1 MRELY
6 FRWGAGILC
15 LMLLILPSVLP
26 PPVVEDSATEKA
38 MLPPC
43 DVEEGLPFIEND
55 EVTCYWGM
63 SQEILP
69 LPNIVDAANVKVT
82 ISWEKSGVWIGI
94 AEASEA
100 NKCTLQDGYYECAKN
115 SIEFVAGG
123 PLEEESFIWDATSG
137 DYRFVAG
144 GDDSQTLQE
153 FEVEWEY
160 EASFEVS
167 PIIYYAFAILLG
179 IYASLG
185 VSGIMH
191 LISKFVSSE
200 KENKNE

>member
-1 MRELY
+1 MREMY
-6 FRWGAGILC
+6 FRWGAGILS
-15 LMLLILPSVLP
+15 LMLLILPSFLP
-26 PPVVEDSATEKA
+26 PPVVEDGATENA

-43 DVEEGLPFIEND
+43 DVDEGLPFIEND

-69 LPNIVDAANVKVT
+69 LPNIVDAANVEVT
-82 ISWEKSGVWIGI
+82 ISWVKSGVWIGI

-100 NKCTLQDGYYECAKN
+100 NKCTLEDGYYQCNKD

-123 PLEEESFIWDATSG
+123 PLSQDSFTWDATSG

-144 GDDSQTLQE
+144 GDDTQTLQE
-153 FEVEWEY
+153 FDVEWNY
-160 EASFEVS
+160 EASLEVS
-167 PIIYYAFAILLG
+167 PLLYYTFAVLLG

-185 VSGIMH
+185 IMGIMH
-191 LISKFVSSE
+191 LISRIVPSE
-200 KENKNE
+200 KTTKDE

>member
-1 MRELY
+1 MRERY

-15 LMLLILPSVLP
+15 LLLLILPSFLP
-26 PPVVEDSATEKA
+26 PPVVEDGATENA

-43 DVEEGLPFIEND
+43 DVEQGLPFIEND

-63 SQEILP
+63 SQEVVP
-69 LPNIVDAANVKVT
+69 LPNIVDAVDVEVT

-100 NKCTLQDGYYECAKN
+100 NKCTLQDGYYECEKYAV
-115 SIEFVAGG
+115 ELVDGG
-123 PLEEESFIWDATSG
+123 PNSGDSFTWEATSG
-137 DYRFVAG
+137 EYRFVVG
-144 GDDSQTLQE
+144 GDDTQTLQE

-167 PIIYYAFAILLG
+167 PGLYYAFAILLG

-185 VSGIMH
+185 VVGIMH
-191 LISKFVSSE
+191 LISKVVPTE
-200 KENKNE
+200 KQNNE